1 MKITVAGETVQVRG
15 RTMEEI
21 ATDRGGAGAPGS
33 AHGAEPHYEIHP
45 LSEDRFALSLWG
57 RFPPA
62 WCGSLSLSLSQ
73 VGLGVVQGFAKKV
86 REKAWVAEFEIE
98 SARGGLAVDSMDF
111 IAMAV
116 SSARAPGL
124 RRLAL
129 SAFTVGDP
137 AMHGGAIYLEIRGRD
152 QVGFLAEL
160 LGQLA
165 FLTFFP
171 EEMVVQTIDDAVF
184 DRFLLRG
191 PAGQTPAPGACQ
203 ALSTWLEGL
212 RAA

>member
-1 MKITVAGETVQVRG
+1 MKLTVIGETVHVRG
-15 RTMEEI
+15 SMMPEMV
-21 ATDRGGAGAPGS
+21 ADRGESGGTGPGT
-33 AHGAEPHYEIHP
+33 EPHYEVHP
-45 LSEDRFALSLWG
+45 LSSGRFALSFGG

-62 WCGSLSLSLSQ
+62 WCGALSLSLSQ
-73 VGLGVVQGFAKKV
+73 AGLGIVQGFAKRM
-86 REKAWVAEFEIE
+86 REKTWVAEFEIE
-98 SARGGLAVDSMDF
+98 ATRGGMVVKSLDF
-111 IAMAV
+111 VAMAI

-137 AMHGGAIYLEIRGRD
+137 TQHEGAIYLEVRGQD

-171 EEMVVQTIDDAVF
+171 EEMIVQTTGDQVF
-184 DRFLLRG
+184 DRFLLKG
-191 PAGQTPAPGACQ
+191 LGGQAPSPGAYQ
-203 ALSTWLEGL
+203 ALTRWLEGL
-212 RAA
+212 RTV